1 MDFDLVLDS
10 HLTPAELAELGLL
23 AEQNGFNAIWCASY
37 LDGRDPFSNLAEL
50 ARLSKRIKL
59 GPIALSPYE
68 LHPFRIA
75 MGLLTL
81 NEICPG
87 RAQAIVGG
95 GGEVVMALEIDRS
108 RRVRAVREAI
118 DIVKGAITQRPFSY
132 HGELYTIN
140 DYDPQWVTAPPPAVF
155 AAANRPQMLKMSA
168 RASDGIMLS
177 DLSPGL
183 AAEAVGR
190 VQGHIKDFGRD
201 AADFQINNF
210 HAWYVYDDL
219 AEARHEAKRWI
230 GFRAIFREY
239 MMREFMSAE
248 DFATV
253 LKFIP
258 QIYAMAPANADSVEG
273 LPDRLLDD
281 CVDHLTLTG
290 STQDMDHVIEHLF
303 ELKAAG
309 VTHMS
314 LELKKHQVHGI
325 KLIGER
331 VIPALRGA

>member
-1 MDFDLVLDS
+1 MDIDLVLDS
-10 HLTPAELAELGLL
+10 QLPPSQLAELGLL
-23 AEQNGFNAIWCASY
+23 AERYGIHAIWCASY

-50 ARLSKRIKL
+50 ARVSSRIRI

-75 MGLLTL
+75 MALLTL

-87 RAQAIVGG
+87 RAQAIIGG
-95 GGEVVMALEIDRS
+95 GGEVVMALEVDRS

-118 DIVKGAITQRPFSY
+118 DIVKGAVTQRPFSY

-140 DYDPQWVTAPPPAVF
+140 DYDPQWVTAPPPTVY

-168 RASDGIMLS
+168 RASDGIMMS
-177 DLSPGL
+177 DLSPTL
-183 AAEAVGR
+183 ARSAVDAVR
-190 VQGHIKDFGRD
+190 GHLQTFGRD
-201 AADFQINNF
+201 PGQFHFNNF
-210 HAWYVYDDL
+210 MAWYVYDDL

-253 LKFIP
+253 MKFIP
-258 QIYAMAPANADSVEG
+258 EVYAMAAKDADSVPG

-281 CVDHLTLTG
+281 CVDHLTLTS
-290 STQDMDHVIEHLF
+290 STDNLDPVIEHLL

-309 VTHMS
+309 CTQIS
-314 LELKKHQVHGI
+314 LELKKHQAHGI
-325 KLIGER
+325 RLIGER
-331 VIPALRGA
+331 VIPALR